1 MADQIP
7 EPNLGFFERSREH
20 LKQRFIVGLFLL
32 IPIAITYIILRFVFE
47 GLDGIMQP
55 LMERLIGREIPGV
68 GIATLLV
75 IMYLIGLL
83 VTTVFGERAVRAT
96 QNVLLR
102 LPLIST
108 VYNPSKQII
117 DAFTGSGRNAFK
129 RVVAIEY
136 PRKGMWTVAFVMSI
150 IKDEDEGDMAVIYIP
165 TSPTPQSGW
174 LGLVSMDQVRET
186 DISVDMAFR
195 MVLSGGILSPA
206 TMKKTLPDLQRIE
219 TIKKDVMRGRNGN
232 NSESKEVVG

>member
-1 MADQIP
+1 MAEQAP
-7 EPNLGFFERSREH
+7 ASKSGVVAKSREH

-32 IPIAITYIILRFVFE
+32 IPIATTYIILRFIFNGV
-47 GLDGIMQP
+47 DGIMQP
-55 LMERLIGREIPGV
+55 LMQRLIGKEIPGV
-68 GIATLLV
+68 GIITLLV
-75 IMYLIGLL
+75 ITYLIGLL

-96 QNVLLR
+96 QNLLLR
-102 LPLIST
+102 VPLISS

-136 PRKGMWTVAFVMSI
+136 PRQGMWTVAFVMSI
-150 IKDEDEGDMAVIYIP
+150 IRDEDDGDMAVVYIP

-186 DISVDMAFR
+186 DISVDTAFR
-195 MVLSGGILSPA
+195 MVLSGGILAPS
-206 TMKKTLPDLQRIE
+206 TMKKKFPDHQKTETLKSE
-219 TIKKDVMRGRNGN
+219 VMK
-232 NSESKEVVG
+232 SESEQAK

>member
-1 MADQIP
+1 MADQLS
-7 EPNLGFFERSREH
+7 EQKLGFIRRSREH

-32 IPIAITYIILRFVFE
+32 IPIAVTYIILRFVFE

-55 LMERLIGREIPGV
+55 LMERLIGRDIPGV
-68 GIATLLV
+68 GIAALLV
-75 IMYLIGLL
+75 TMYLIGLL

-129 RVVAIEY
+129 RVVAVEY
-136 PRKGMWTVAFVMSI
+136 PREGMWTVAFVMSI

-174 LGLVSMDQVRET
+174 LGLISMDQVRET
-186 DISVDMAFR
+186 DISVDTAFR
-195 MVLSGGILSPA
+195 MVLSGGILAPA
-206 TMKKTLPDLQRIE
+206 TMKKSLPSLQRLE
-219 TIKKDVMRGRNGN
+219 TIKKDVTKQNG
-232 NSESKEVVG
+232 SDGSKDEVVG

>member
-1 MADQIP
+1 MADQTQDNKP
-7 EPNLGFFERSREH
+7 SFLAKSRLH

-32 IPIAITYIILRFVFE
+32 IPIGITYVILRFVFD
-47 GLDGIMQP
+47 GVDGIMQP
-55 LMERLIGREIPGV
+55 LMQRLIGKEIPGV
-68 GIATLLV
+68 GIITLVV
-75 IMYLIGLL
+75 ITYLIGLL

-96 QNVLLR
+96 QNLLLR
-102 LPLIST
+102 VPLISS

-136 PRKGMWTVAFVMSI
+136 PRQGMWTVAFVMSI

-174 LGLVSMDQVRET
+174 LGIISMSQVRET
-186 DISVDMAFR
+186 DISVDTAFR
-195 MVLSGGILSPA
+195 MVLSGGILAPS
-206 TMKKTLPDLQRIE
+206 TMKKRMPGLQNIE
-219 TIKKDVMRGRNGN
+219 ALKRDDQKP
-232 NSESKEVVG
+232 